1 MCSRNFLLL
10 RLKENQIEIEKEVT
24 LLRTE
29 QNICKGISLL
39 INRDTSCP
47 GSVYTKNKMYCVA
60 LEMMSGFCIRD
71 IYSKP

>member
-1 MCSRNFLLL
+1 MCSRNFLLQ

-24 LLRTE
+24 LLGTE

-47 GSVYTKNKMYCVA
+47 A
-60 LEMMSGFCIRD
+60 FCLHEKTRCTV
-71 IYSKP
+71 SHWK